1 MWLTAVRLVLAR
13 MRAQWFGLVLLGT
26 LVVLAAITILGGYNL
41 RIRSYP
47 VDIEL
52 SSSVPPGGT
61 EPRR

>member
-1 MWLTAVRLVLAR
+1 
-13 MRAQWFGLVLLGT
+13 MRVQWFGLVLLGT
-26 LVVLAAITILGGYNL
+26 LVVLAAMTILGGYNL

-52 SSSVPPGGT
+52 SSSVRSGGT

>member
-1 MWLTAVRLVLAR
+1 MLTAGRLVLAR
-13 MRAQWFGLVLLGT
+13 MQAQWLLVLLGT
-26 LVVLAAITILGGYNL
+26 LVLLVAMTILGGYDL

-52 SSSVPPGGT
+52 SSSVRPGGI